1 MIDFHAH
8 ILPNIDDG
16 SRSIDETFN
25 LIKEAQNVGFD
36 EIVLTPHYKETV
48 FETDVAERG
57 VWLDAITKNLTTK
70 NIKAKLYL
78 ENEKASTINNTS
90 YVLFELPKN
99 EEPLNLYDLIYEMQQ
114 NKIVPVL
121 AHPER
126 YVYVQKEPE
135 LLYDLVEKGV
145 LIQAN
150 YGSIIGQYG
159 NKAQMIVRK
168 MFENNLVHF
177 LGTDVH
183 REKTIYKLIPE
194 ILEEIE
200 SIIGKERLEELT
212 SINPKLALL
221 NKRIDIRT
229 PIEFKLNFK
238 EKLMMN
244 FNLNFLK

>member
-1 MIDFHAH
+1 
-8 ILPNIDDG
+8 
-16 SRSIDETFN
+16 
-25 LIKEAQNVGFD
+25 
-36 EIVLTPHYKETV
+36 
-48 FETDVAERG
+48 
-57 VWLDAITKNLTTK
+57 
-70 NIKAKLYL
+70 
-78 ENEKASTINNTS
+78 
-90 YVLFELPKN
+90 
-99 EEPLNLYDLIYEMQQ
+99 
-114 NKIVPVL
+114 
-121 AHPER
+121 
-126 YVYVQKEPE
+126 
-135 LLYDLVEKGV
+135 
-145 LIQAN
+145 
-150 YGSIIGQYG
+150 
-159 NKAQMIVRK
+159 MIVRK

-229 PIEFKLNFK
+229 PIEFKLNYK

>member
-1 MIDFHAH
+1 MCMC
-8 ILPNIDDG
+8 
-16 SRSIDETFN
+16 
-25 LIKEAQNVGFD
+25 K
-36 EIVLTPHYKETV
+36 
-48 FETDVAERG
+48 
-57 VWLDAITKNLTTK
+57 
-70 NIKAKLYL
+70 
-78 ENEKASTINNTS
+78 
-90 YVLFELPKN
+90 
-99 EEPLNLYDLIYEMQQ
+99 
-114 NKIVPVL
+114 
-121 AHPER
+121 
-126 YVYVQKEPE
+126 KEPE

-229 PIEFKLNFK
+229 PIEFKTL
-238 EKLMMN
+238 
-244 FNLNFLK
+244 